1 MLLLVALLFHVGYGI
16 RCILLHQLHCLHVLL
31 APGTSVPTPL
41 LLCRGA
47 VHTHTIHVLSLTHPH
62 TQTHTHA
69 HTHARTH
76 AHTIPH
82 TFPQAVAYFKR
93 YYIHNSIL
101 IHPPQSV
108 MLLALF
114 VACKA
119 EKLDATELKILLGGR
134 DPASVLC
141 LSENRKKTLSTE
153 NLLEDTDG
161 LLRPT
166 PSKG

>member
-1 MLLLVALLFHVGYGI
+1 MCCSWLRCSSMSVTAFVAFCCINYIAYMCCWHLVPLCQRLFCCAVVLCTRIPYTYSLL
-16 RCILLHQLHCLHVLL
+16 
-31 APGTSVPTPL
+31 PT
-41 LLCRGA
+41 
-47 VHTHTIHVLSLTHPH
+47 HTHPH
-62 TQTHTHA
+62 THTHTH
-69 HTHARTH
+69 T
-76 AHTIPH
+76 HTIPH

-141 LSENRKKTLSTE
+141 LSENRKPPFLSTE

-161 LLRPT
+161 LLRPP